1 MPQSTLTLTK
11 AAHSVPPHAWFG
23 VSAVF
28 HYLGPSFAV
37 LLFPAVG
44 VLGVAWMRIATAAAV
59 FAPWTRPWRTLK
71 EADAPT
77 RLLLIGLG
85 VCLAVMNTAFYLAL
99 ARLPMSL
106 VAAMEFVGTIGVALH
121 GLRTGRNYAALALAV
136 IGVLMLIDVTWSS
149 DPVGLF
155 WAFLNGALFVGYIV
169 LGHRIS
175 EHGASGGVERLG
187 AAMAIACLF
196 ITPIGLVQAAGAFG
210 SAELILAGIGVGICS
225 SVIPYVSD
233 QLAMSRLPRASFALM
248 LALLPATA
256 TIIGI
261 IVLAQ
266 IPGVKDVIGVLL
278 VMLGVAVHKPAAPA
292 APDARR
298 SVASGTN

>member
-1 MPQSTLTLTK
+1 MPQASLTLTK

-44 VLGVAWMRIATAAAV
+44 VLGVAWMRIATAAAI

-71 EADAPT
+71 EADART
-77 RLLLIGLG
+77 RFLLIGLG
-85 VCLAVMNTAFYLAL
+85 ACLAVMNTAFYLAL

-106 VAAMEFVGTIGVALH
+106 VAAMEFVGTIGVALY
-121 GLRTGRNYAALALAV
+121 GLRTGRNFAALALAV

-175 EHGASGGVERLG
+175 ERGASGGVERLG

-196 ITPIGLVQAAGAFG
+196 VTPIGLVQAARAFG

-225 SVIPYVSD
+225 SVIPYMSD

-292 APDARR
+292 TPDGQAE
-298 SVASGTN
+298 AHAG

>member
-1 MPQSTLTLTK
+1 MPQANLTLTK
-11 AAHSVPPHAWFG
+11 VAHSVPPHAWFG

-44 VLGVAWMRIATAAAV
+44 VLGITWMRIAAAAAI

-71 EADAPT
+71 EADART
-77 RLLLIGLG
+77 RFLLIGLG
-85 VCLAVMNTAFYLAL
+85 ACLAVMNTAFYLAL

-106 VAAMEFVGTIGVALH
+106 VAAMEFVGTIGVALY
-121 GLRTGRNYAALALAV
+121 GLRTGRNFAALALAV

-175 EHGASGGVERLG
+175 ERGASGGVERLG

-196 ITPIGLVQAAGAFG
+196 VTPIGFVQAARAFG
-210 SAELILAGIGVGICS
+210 SAELILAGIGVGFCS

-278 VMLGVAVHKPAAPA
+278 VMLGVAVHNPAAPA
-292 APDARR
+292 TPDGQAEAHAR
-298 SVASGTN
+298 